1 MIKQTLTPRQTK
13 VFTFIQES
21 IEKKG
26 FPPTVREIARHL
38 GLRGPKGIQKH
49 LAALEAKGYIRR
61 QSGLSRAIEVIEWAT
76 GMHRPSMAIPIAG
89 RVQAGGP
96 VLAVEEVEGY
106 LRLDRSLAPQ
116 GSFLLRVR
124 GDSMIQA
131 GIYEGDWVVV
141 KPQSASGGQVNNG
154 DTVVALIGSASGGEA
169 TIKRFYKDRKTVR
182 LEPAHPRMEP
192 IVVQPERE
200 EMRIIGKVVAVI
212 RKLG

>member
-1 MIKQTLTPRQTK
+1 MIKQALTPRQTK
-13 VFTFIQES
+13 VFTFIQGS
-21 IEKKG
+21 IDKKG
-26 FPPTVREIARHL
+26 FPPTIREIARHL
-38 GLRGPKGIQKH
+38 GLGGPKGIQKH

-61 QSGLSRAIEVIEWAT
+61 RSGLSRAIEVIEWAT
-76 GMHRPSMAIPIAG
+76 GMHRPSTAIPIAG
-89 RVQAGGP
+89 RIQAGGP

-116 GSFLLRVR
+116 GAFLLRVR

-141 KPQSASGGQVNNG
+141 RPQPQVNNG
-154 DTVVALIGSASGGEA
+154 DIVVALIGEEA

-192 IVVQPERE
+192 IVVQPGTE
-200 EMRIIGKVVAVI
+200 EMRIIGKVVAIV
-212 RKLG
+212 RKF

>member
-1 MIKQTLTPRQTK
+1 MIKQALTPRQTK
-13 VFTFIQES
+13 VFAFIQES

-38 GLRGPKGIQKH
+38 GLGGPKGIQKH
-49 LAALEAKGYIRR
+49 LATLEAKGYIRR
-61 QSGLSRAIEVIEWAT
+61 QSGLARAIEVIEWAT
-76 GMHRPSMAIPIAG
+76 GMHRPSTAIPIAG

-106 LRLDRSLAPQ
+106 LRLDLSLAPQ

-141 KPQSASGGQVNNG
+141 VPQPQVNNG
-154 DTVVALIGSASGGEA
+154 DIVVALIGEEA
-169 TIKRFYKDRKTVR
+169 TIKRFYRDRKTVR
-182 LEPAHPRMEP
+182 FEPAHPRMEP
-192 IVVQPERE
+192 IVIKPEKE
-200 EMRIIGKVVAVI
+200 DVRIIGKVVAVI
-212 RKLG
+212 RKLA